1 MLGKI
6 SYYKIDPKATT
17 RVGKAARW
25 GACRPRSSAA
35 QRWVRSGNSVPA
47 GAEVCVVV
55 CACVRGGVSTS
66 VWRVSRLLGQPRLC

>member
-47 GAEVCVVV
+47 GAEVCVMVCVLVCVV
-55 CACVRGGVSTS
+55 V
-66 VWRVSRLLGQPRLC
+66 